1 MFENS
6 AEDVFWSKRVEVI
19 GEYRKFH
26 NESLHELH
34 FSPNII
40 VKEKKSLYTRGKTL
54 RDLGV

>member
-6 AEDVFWSKRVEVI
+6 AEDVFWSKRVEVT

-34 FSPNII
+34 FSPNFM
-40 VKEKKSLYTRGKTL
+40 VKEKKSLYTRGKAL